1 MWKKGPLRS
10 EQWLSGDRRQP
21 SLQSSSRHGAREDG
35 QALLLTLGSCRINMG
50 IPEGSEP
57 LCRAG
62 GRAGASRAE
71 GNRHRRVLGEDRE
84 DSLSKKRG
92 ARCTWRVLQAGK
104 ALGSR
109 VALGAELERPRAGW
123 AQEERGKIL
132 YMLLF
137 SR

>member
-1 MWKKGPLRS
+1 MRS
-10 EQWLSGDRRQP
+10 EQWFPGGRRQP
-21 SLQSSSRHGAREDG
+21 SLQKSSRHGALGDG
-35 QALLLTLGSCRINMG
+35 QALLLTLRGCRINMG

-57 LCRAG
+57 LCQAG

-92 ARCTWRVLQAGK
+92 ARCAWRVLQAGK
-104 ALGSR
+104 SLGSR
-109 VALGAELERPRAGW
+109 VALGAELERPRAVW

-132 YMLLF
+132 YMLLLF